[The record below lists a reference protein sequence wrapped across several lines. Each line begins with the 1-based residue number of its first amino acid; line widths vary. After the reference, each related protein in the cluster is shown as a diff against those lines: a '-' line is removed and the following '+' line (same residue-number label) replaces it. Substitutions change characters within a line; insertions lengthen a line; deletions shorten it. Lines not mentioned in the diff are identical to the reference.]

1 MPTIKGYGKMQL
13 TKKEIVL
20 QLILAF
26 GFLKESEFENRI
38 EFYKVDEN
46 LIVEELPTYNEYI
59 EIFNNHYDTII
70 KKQIELLS
78 NIMTFS
84 SWLRNEDKENE
95 YKVSQIIVKAK
106 QCGVFDESHFN
117 GFNGRIKE

>member
-70 KKQIELLS
+70 KTHIELLT

-95 YKVSQIIVKAK
+95 YKVSEIITKAK
-106 QCGVFDESHFN
+106 QCSVFDESNFN
-117 GFNGRIKE
+117 GFNSGIKE